1 MKDFR
6 LRKLKKEGLNLAPM
20 SCRKKKQPPQFSILI
35 DQFKS
40 PLIYVLFF
48 ASLVTLFLRDFKDTA
63 VILLAVFVNT
73 ILGFLQESKAQKAL
87 TALKNILTPKAK
99 VLREGKLTEI
109 LARDLVVGDLVVLH
123 TGEKIPADG
132 RLLEAVEVAVVESI
146 LTGESVPVEKTPT
159 HKKNE
164 VFMGTTI
171 LTGHGKMEVI
181 GVGLSTKIGE
191 IAEMLSETKET
202 ETPLQKRLS
211 DLARFLAGFGGWS
224 LGREKFYRNVYH
236 QRRLSCGCYPR
247 RVSCGFNCHFGSG
260 DAADFE
266 KKSFGS

>member
-1 MKDFR
+1 MN
-6 LRKLKKEGLNLAPM
+6 EGLSLEEVEKRRAQFGPNELPE
-20 SCRKKKQPPQFSILI
+20 KKPPPQFSILI

-99 VLREGKLTEI
+99 VIREGKLTEI

-132 RLLEAVEVAVVESI
+132 RLLEAVELAVDESI
-146 LTGESVPVEKTPT
+146 LTGESVPVEKTPAS
-159 HKKNE
+159 KKNE

-171 LTGHGKMEVI
+171 L
-181 GVGLSTKIGE
+181 
-191 IAEMLSETKET
+191 
-202 ETPLQKRLS
+202 
-211 DLARFLAGFGGWS
+211 
-224 LGREKFYRNVYH
+224 
-236 QRRLSCGCYPR
+236 
-247 RVSCGFNCHFGSG
+247 
-260 DAADFE
+260 
-266 KKSFGS
+266 